1 MGSASSH
8 YQLMQEFTEH
18 ADKNIDYYDGTRFFK
33 VSNSLYPNFT
43 RGWFY
48 GWYETDIIDYS
59 KDDP

>member
-1 MGSASSH
+1 MGASSSRF
-8 YQLMQEFTEH
+8 LVEEFSEN
-18 ADKNIDYYDGTRFFK
+18 ANKNIEYYDGTRFFK
-33 VSNSLYPNFT
+33 TPNSLYPNFT